1 MGREM
6 QRIVHAT
13 INQAPAR
20 SVRERRRRKSREG
33 FLSAELIMVLPIFG
47 IVLFGLLEFSMLF
60 FARGELAEASR
71 AGARKA
77 TLPGVSSSDV
87 EAEVR
92 KVLPRRLQDSLQV
105 QVDAGAKSGDVV
117 TVALAVDM
125 NSASPDL
132 LWPIGY
138 SLKNRKLYEVTR
150 MIRE

>member
-1 MGREM
+1 M
-6 QRIVHAT
+6 QRLQSSHIPVS
-13 INQAPAR
+13 QSVAP
-20 SVRERRRRKSREG
+20 SKPGGSRRKPRAG

-47 IVLFGLLEFSMLF
+47 IILFGLLEFSLLF

-77 TLPGVSSSDV
+77 TLPGVTLSDV

-92 KVLPRRLQDSLQV
+92 KVLPRRLQETLAV
-105 QVDAGAKSGDVV
+105 QVDSGAKSRDVV

-125 NSASPDL
+125 NAASPDL

>member
-1 MGREM
+1 M
-6 QRIVHAT
+6 QRFAPTT
-13 INQAPAR
+13 IRQPPAR
-20 SVRERRRRKSREG
+20 SLRERRRRKPRAG
-33 FLSAELIMVLPIFG
+33 FLSAELIMVLPVFG

-77 TLPGVSSSDV
+77 TLPGVSSADV

-92 KVLPRRLQDSLQV
+92 KVLPRRLQNSLEV
-105 QVDAGAKSGDVV
+105 QVDSGSISGDVV

-125 NSASPDL
+125 NAASPDL

>member
-1 MGREM
+1 M
-6 QRIVHAT
+6 QRVPQT
-13 INQAPAR
+13 SVSSPSAR
-20 SVRERRRRKSREG
+20 SLRERRGRKSRAG

-77 TLPGVSSSDV
+77 TLSGASSSDV

-92 KVLPRRLQDSLQV
+92 KVLPQRFQDSLAV